1 MDQQLMI
8 PIGIHEDAGSMP
20 GLAQWVKD
28 PALPMSCGVG
38 CRCISDPTLLWLW
51 CRPAAAA
58 PIRPLTWELLYAV
71 GVALKS
77 TNKLINNKIII
88 FHYG

>member
-38 CRCISDPTLLWLW
+38 CRWGSDPTLLWLW
-51 CRPAAAA
+51 CRLVAAA
-58 PIRPLTWELLYAV
+58 PIQPLAWQLPYAA
-71 GVALKS
+71 GVTLKS
-77 TNKLINNKIII
+77 KPNQTKQNKKTTN
-88 FHYG
+88 